1 MAGSAPQR
9 RVAVV
14 TDSTCGLPAGLPEQ
28 LGISIVPLTLV
39 LPTRTGLEGVQVM
52 PSEVTAALNAKGSV
66 STRPPEREA
75 FKQAI
80 AAASGAGSSANPL
93 DVVIVCISE
102 ELSQTVVHARQA
114 ADEMHHTGVRTL
126 VVDGRSTGMGLGFP
140 VLAAAQA
147 AVAGYPVRAVA
158 REAEDA
164 VARTHTL
171 LYVDTLEHLRRGGR
185 IGAARALLGS
195 ALNMKPILH
204 VQEGHIEPLDQ
215 VRGEA
220 KALDRLHELAMARAG
235 RGSVQVAVQ
244 HVDAADRAAGVA
256 QAMADR
262 LGQRLRGSSIS
273 ELGAV
278 VAAHV
283 GPGVV
288 GVAVH
293 RLR

>member
-1 MAGSAPQR
+1 MTTSAAQR

-14 TDSTCGLPAGLPEQ
+14 TDSTCGLPAGLPDQ
-28 LGISIVPLTLV
+28 LGITVVPLTLV
-39 LPTRTGLEGVQVM
+39 LPSRTGLEGVQVT
-52 PSEVTAALNAKGSV
+52 SDEVTAVLQAKGTV
-66 STRPPEREA
+66 STRPPDRQS
-75 FKQAI
+75 FCQAI
-80 AAASGAGSSANPL
+80 AAAAGVGAGPPI
-93 DVVIVCISE
+93 DVVVVCISQ
-102 ELSQTVVHARQA
+102 ELSQTVVSARQA
-114 ADEMHHTGVRTL
+114 AEDMHRTGVRTI

-147 AVAGYPVRAVA
+147 ALAGYPVRAVA

-185 IGAARALLGS
+185 IGAARAFIGS
-195 ALNMKPILH
+195 TLNMKPILH
-204 VQEGHIEPLDQ
+204 VQDGRIEPLDQ

-220 KALDRLHELAMARAG
+220 KAIERLIELALVRAG
-235 RGSVQVAVQ
+235 RGSVQIAVQ
-244 HVDAADRAAGVA
+244 HVAAPDRAAGVA
-256 QAMADR
+256 AALADR
-262 LGQRLRGSSIS
+262 LGQRLHGHSIS

>member
-14 TDSTCGLPAGLPEQ
+14 TDSTCGLPAGLAEQ
-28 LGISIVPLTLV
+28 LEITIVPLTVV
-39 LPTRTGLEGVQVM
+39 LPTRTGLEGVQILS
-52 PSEVTAALNAKGSV
+52 SEVTSALQGKGSV
-66 STRPPEREA
+66 STRPPDRDA
-75 FKQAI
+75 FKRAI
-80 AAASGAGSSANPL
+80 TAAAGSGTHTDLL
-93 DVVIVCISE
+93 DVVVVCISE
-102 ELSQTVVHARQA
+102 ELSQTVVNAREA
-114 ADEMHHTGVRTL
+114 ADEMHQTGVRTL

-164 VARTHTL
+164 VARTHSL
-171 LYVDTLEHLRRGGR
+171 LYVDSLEHLRQGGR
-185 IGAARALLGS
+185 AGAGRTLMGS
-195 ALNMKPILH
+195 ALSMKPILH
-204 VQEGHIEPLDQ
+204 VHEGRVQTLDQ
-215 VRGEA
+215 VRGEQ

-244 HVDAADRAAGVA
+244 HVDAPDRAAAVA
-256 QAMADR
+256 KAMADR
-262 LGQRLRGSSIS
+262 LGARLRGSSIS
-273 ELGAV
+273 ELGPV

-288 GVAVH
+288 GVAIH